1 MGLKCGLYEYIRGY
15 GLDSINS
22 KQGSVADCM
31 HCLRRETSG
40 GLCST
45 DSELTQNMDHW
56 WDLIGSEQGSVSGFN

>member
-1 MGLKCGLYEYIRGY
+1 
-15 GLDSINS
+15 
-22 KQGSVADCM
+22 M

-56 WDLIGSEQGSVSGFN
+56 WDLIGSE